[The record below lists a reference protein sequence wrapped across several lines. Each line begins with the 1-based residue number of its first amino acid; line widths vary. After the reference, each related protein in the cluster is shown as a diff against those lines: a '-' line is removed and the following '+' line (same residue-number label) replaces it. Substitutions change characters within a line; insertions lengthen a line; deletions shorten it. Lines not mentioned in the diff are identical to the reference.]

1 MPEARVCP
9 IRVNTNLLGLQLVDM
24 PSKIRQ
30 PEQSTSGG
38 ISGTNHYWR
47 LTMKF
52 HRRAIACA
60 LFASAALSLAA
71 PTAMAQAVKVGIV
84 GPFSGPFAHY
94 GTLFKAAA
102 EGYVA
107 SQGGKLAG
115 KDIEFIYRD
124 TGGPNPALTKTL
136 VQELIVKDKV
146 DYLGGFVFTPNA
158 MAVAPL
164 IQQSQTPTVIFNAA
178 TSAITDKS
186 EFFIRTSYTLW
197 QVTVPVA
204 QWAAK
209 NGMKKVVTAVTDYG
223 PGIDAETAFK
233 SEFTKQGG
241 TVVESIRM
249 PIATTDFGP
258 FVQRIKASG
267 AQAVYT
273 FLPGGPP
280 NLGFVK
286 AYNENG
292 LAKGGIQFLG
302 SAETDEYDLQKFGD
316 AALGLTTAFHYSGA
330 HDSPANKKFVAALKK
345 QDPNAVANYAS
356 VGAWDGMFVIHK
368 MIEATSGKKDGSA
381 AIAAARALKWESP
394 RGPVNIDPKTRHI
407 TQNVYL
413 RKVEK
418 VGDQLVNKEL
428 QSFGPQTDY
437 GLDK

>member
-1 MPEARVCP
+1 MNP
-9 IRVNTNLLGLQLVDM
+9 T
-24 PSKIRQ
+24 
-30 PEQSTSGG
+30 
-38 ISGTNHYWR
+38 
-47 LTMKF
+47 
-52 HRRAIACA
+52 RRTLACA
-60 LFASAALSLAA
+60 LLAA
-71 PTAMAQAVKVGIV
+71 SGLALASTQAMAQSTADKVGVV

-94 GTLFKAAA
+94 GALFKAAVEA
-102 EGYVA
+102 YVA
-107 SQGGKLAG
+107 TQGGKLAG

-124 TGGPNPALTKTL
+124 TGGPNPGQTKTL

-158 MAVAPL
+158 LAVAPL

-178 TSAITDKS
+178 TSAITEKS
-186 EFFIRTSYTLW
+186 EYFIRTSYTLW
-197 QVTVPVA
+197 QVTVPIA

-209 NGMKKVVTAVTDYG
+209 QDMKKVVTAVTDYG

-233 SEFTKQGG
+233 AEFAKQGG

-292 LAKGGIQFLG
+292 LAKAGVQFLG
-302 SAETDEYDLQKFGD
+302 TAETDEFDLQKFGD
-316 AALGLTTAFHYSGA
+316 SALGLTTAFHYSGA
-330 HDSPANKKFVAALKK
+330 HDSPENKKFVDALKK
-345 QDPNAVANYAS
+345 RDPAAVANYAS
-356 VGAWDGMFVIHK
+356 VGAWDGMHVIHK
-368 MIEATSGKKDGSA
+368 MIEATGGKKDGA
-381 AIAAARALKWESP
+381 KALATARTLQWESP
-394 RGPVNIDPKTRHI
+394 RGPVRIDAKTRHI

-413 RKVEK
+413 RKVER
-418 VGDQLVNKEL
+418 VGGQLVNKEV
-428 QSFGPQTDY
+428 QSFGPHGDY

>member
-1 MPEARVCP
+1 M
-9 IRVNTNLLGLQLVDM
+9 NT
-24 PSKIRQ
+24 
-30 PEQSTSGG
+30 
-38 ISGTNHYWR
+38 
-47 LTMKF
+47 
-52 HRRAIACA
+52 HRRAIAFA
-60 LFASAALSLAA
+60 LLTSAGLTLAS
-71 PTAMAQAVKVGIV
+71 PQAMAQAVKVGII

-136 VQELIVKDKV
+136 VQELLVKDKV

-164 IQQSQTPTVIFNAA
+164 IQQSQTPTVVFNAA
-178 TSAITDKS
+178 TSAITEKS
-186 EFFIRTSYTLW
+186 DYFVRTSYTLW
-197 QVTVPVA
+197 QVTVPAA

-209 NGMKKVVTAVTDYG
+209 QNMKKVVTAVTDYG

-233 SEFTKQGG
+233 SEFSKQGG

-292 LAKGGIQFLG
+292 LAKAGVQFLG
-302 SAETDEYDLQKFGD
+302 SAETDEFDLQKFGD

-330 HDSPANKKFVAALKK
+330 HDSPENKKFAAAIKK
-345 QDPNAVANYAS
+345 QDPSAVANYAS
-356 VGAWDGMFVIHK
+356 VGAWDGMYVIHQ
-368 MIEATSGKKDGSA
+368 MIEATGGKKDGPKA
-381 AIAAARALKWESP
+381 LAAARSLKWESP
-394 RGPVNIDPKTRHI
+394 RGPVSIDAKTRHI

-428 QSFGPQTDY
+428 QSFGPQADF
-437 GLDK
+437 GLEK

>member
-1 MPEARVCP
+1 M
-9 IRVNTNLLGLQLVDM
+9 IRM
-24 PSKIRQ
+24 SR
-30 PEQSTSGG
+30 
-38 ISGTNHYWR
+38 R
-47 LTMKF
+47 L
-52 HRRAIACA
+52 AVA
-60 LFASAALSLAA
+60 LTAASALASLAA
-71 PTAMAQAVKVGIV
+71 TAQTVKVGIV

-94 GTLFKAAA
+94 GTLFRNGA
-102 EGYVA
+102 EAYVA

-115 KDIEFIYRD
+115 KEIEFIYRD
-124 TGGPNPALTKTL
+124 TGGPNPGQTKTL

-158 MAVAPL
+158 FAVAPL

-197 QVTVPVA
+197 QVTVPLA
-204 QWAAK
+204 QWAVK
-209 NGMKKVVTAVTDYG
+209 QNLKKIVTAVTDYG

-233 SEFTKQGG
+233 SEFGKQGG
-241 TVVESIRM
+241 QVVESIRM

-292 LAKGGIQFLG
+292 LAKAGVQFLG
-302 SAETDEYDLQKFGD
+302 TAETDEFDLQKFGD
-316 AALGLTTAFHYSGA
+316 AALGLMTSFHYSAA
-330 HDSPANKKFVAALKK
+330 HESPANKRFIEALKK
-345 QDPNAVANYAS
+345 RDANAVANYAS
-356 VGAWDGMFVIHK
+356 VGAWDGMTVIHR
-368 MIEATSGKKDGSA
+368 MIEATGGKKDGLK
-381 AIAAARALKWESP
+381 AIAAARNLQWESP
-394 RGPVNIDPKTRHI
+394 RGPVRIDPKTRHVV
-407 TQNVYL
+407 QNVYL

-418 VGDQLVNKEL
+418 AGGKLVNKEV
-428 QSFGPQTDY
+428 QNFGPQTDY
-437 GLDK
+437 GLDR

>member
-1 MPEARVCP
+1 
-9 IRVNTNLLGLQLVDM
+9 
-24 PSKIRQ
+24 
-30 PEQSTSGG
+30 
-38 ISGTNHYWR
+38 
-47 LTMKF
+47 MKF
-52 HRRAIACA
+52 HRRALACA
-60 LFASAALSLAA
+60 LLASAALSLASPQA
-71 PTAMAQAVKVGIV
+71 TAQTVKVGII

-94 GTLFKAAA
+94 GSLFKAAA
-102 EGYVA
+102 QAYVA
-107 SQGGKLAG
+107 SQGGTLAG
-115 KDIEFIYRD
+115 QNVEFIYRD

-136 VQELIVKDKV
+136 VQELLVKDKV

-164 IQQSQTPTVIFNAA
+164 IQQSRTPTVIFNAA
-178 TSAITDKS
+178 TSAITEKS
-186 EFFIRTSYTLW
+186 EYFVRTSYTLW
-197 QVTVPVA
+197 QVTVPAA

-209 NGMKKVVTAVTDYG
+209 QNMKKVVTAVTDYG

-233 SEFTKQGG
+233 SEFTRQGG

-292 LAKGGIQFLG
+292 LARAGVQFLG

-316 AALGLTTAFHYSGA
+316 AALGLTTVFHYSGA
-330 HDSPANKKFVAALKK
+330 HDSPENRKFVAALKK

-356 VGAWDGMFVIHK
+356 VGAWDGMHVIHR
-368 MIEATSGKKDGSA
+368 MIEATGGRKDGA
-381 AIAAARALKWESP
+381 KAMAAARALAWESP
-394 RGPVNIDPKTRHI
+394 RGPVSIDPKTRHI

-418 VGDQLVNKEL
+418 AGDSMVNKEL
-428 QSFGPQTDY
+428 QSFGAQADF

>member
-1 MPEARVCP
+1 M
-9 IRVNTNLLGLQLVDM
+9 IRM
-24 PSKIRQ
+24 SR
-30 PEQSTSGG
+30 
-38 ISGTNHYWR
+38 R
-47 LTMKF
+47 L
-52 HRRAIACA
+52 AVA
-60 LFASAALSLAA
+60 LTAASALASLAA
-71 PTAMAQAVKVGIV
+71 TAQTVKVGIV

-94 GTLFKAAA
+94 GTLFRNGA
-102 EGYVA
+102 EAYVA

-115 KDIEFIYRD
+115 KEIEFIYRD
-124 TGGPNPALTKTL
+124 TGGPNPGQTKTL

-158 MAVAPL
+158 FAVAPL

-197 QVTVPVA
+197 QVTVPLA
-204 QWAAK
+204 QWAVK
-209 NGMKKVVTAVTDYG
+209 QNLKKIVTAVTDYG

-233 SEFTKQGG
+233 SEFGKQGG
-241 TVVESIRM
+241 QVVESIRM

-292 LAKGGIQFLG
+292 LAKAGVQFLG
-302 SAETDEYDLQKFGD
+302 TAETDEFDLQKFGD
-316 AALGLTTAFHYSGA
+316 AALGLMTSFHYSAA
-330 HDSPANKKFVAALKK
+330 HESPANKKFIEALKK
-345 QDPNAVANYAS
+345 RDANAVANYAS
-356 VGAWDGMFVIHK
+356 VGAWDGMAVIHR
-368 MIEATSGKKDGSA
+368 MIEATGGKKDGLK
-381 AIAAARALKWESP
+381 AIAAARNLQWESP
-394 RGPVNIDPKTRHI
+394 RGPVRIDPKTRHVV
-407 TQNVYL
+407 QNVYL

-418 VGDQLVNKEL
+418 AGGQLVNKEV
-428 QSFGPQTDY
+428 QNFGPQTDY
-437 GLDK
+437 GLDR

>member
-1 MPEARVCP
+1 M
-9 IRVNTNLLGLQLVDM
+9 NT
-24 PSKIRQ
+24 
-30 PEQSTSGG
+30 
-38 ISGTNHYWR
+38 
-47 LTMKF
+47 
-52 HRRAIACA
+52 HRRAIAFA
-60 LFASAALSLAA
+60 LLTSAGLTLAS
-71 PTAMAQAVKVGIV
+71 PQAMAQAVKVGII

-136 VQELIVKDKV
+136 VQELLVKDKV

-164 IQQSQTPTVIFNAA
+164 IQQSQTPTVVFNAA
-178 TSAITDKS
+178 TSAITEKS
-186 EFFIRTSYTLW
+186 DYFVRTSYTLW
-197 QVTVPVA
+197 QVTVPAA

-209 NGMKKVVTAVTDYG
+209 QNMKKVVTAVTDYG

-292 LAKGGIQFLG
+292 LAKAGVQFLG
-302 SAETDEYDLQKFGD
+302 SAETDEFDLQKFGD

-330 HDSPANKKFVAALKK
+330 HDSPENKKFAAAIKK
-345 QDPNAVANYAS
+345 QDPSAVANYAS
-356 VGAWDGMFVIHK
+356 VGAWDGMYVIHQ
-368 MIEATSGKKDGSA
+368 MIVATGGKKDGPKA
-381 AIAAARALKWESP
+381 LAAARSLKWESP
-394 RGPVNIDPKTRHI
+394 RGPVSIDPKTRHI

-428 QSFGPQTDY
+428 QSFGPQADF
-437 GLDK
+437 GLEK

>member
-1 MPEARVCP
+1 
-9 IRVNTNLLGLQLVDM
+9 
-24 PSKIRQ
+24 
-30 PEQSTSGG
+30 
-38 ISGTNHYWR
+38 
-47 LTMKF
+47 MKLS
-52 HRRAIACA
+52 RRHFSIASAIAI
-60 LFASAALSLAA
+60 ASAAAQVHAQGA
-71 PTAMAQAVKVGIV
+71 PIKVGIV

-94 GTLFKAAA
+94 GTLFKAGA
-102 EGYVA
+102 EAYVA

-115 KDIEFIYRD
+115 KSVELIYRD
-124 TGGPNPALTKTL
+124 TGGPNPAQTKAL

-158 MAVAPL
+158 LAAAPL
-164 IQQSQTPTVIFNAA
+164 VQQSKTPAVIFNAA
-178 TSAITDKS
+178 TSSITDKS
-186 EFFIRTSYTLW
+186 EYFIRTSYTLW
-197 QVTVPVA
+197 QVSVPLA

-209 NGMKKVVTAVTDYG
+209 QNMKKIVTAVTDYG

-292 LAKGGIQFLG
+292 LAKAGIQFLG
-302 SAETDEYDLQKFGD
+302 TAETDEFDLQKFGD
-316 AALGLTTAFHYSGA
+316 SALGLTTAFHYSAA
-330 HDSPANKKFVAALKK
+330 HDSPANKKFVDALKK
-345 QDPNAVANYAS
+345 QDANAVANYAS
-356 VGAWDGMFVIHK
+356 VGAWDGMHVIHK
-368 MIEATSGKKDGSA
+368 MIEATGGQKDGLKAVSA
-381 AIAAARALKWESP
+381 ARSLQWESP
-394 RGPVNIDPKTRHI
+394 RGPVRIDPKTRHI
-407 TQNVYL
+407 VQNVYL

-418 VGDQLVNKEL
+418 AGNTLVNKEV
-428 QSFGPQTDY
+428 QNFGPQIDY

>member
-1 MPEARVCP
+1 MKLLSARRP
-9 IRVNTNLLGLQLVDM
+9 ALAALLGFALV
-24 PSKIRQ
+24 
-30 PEQSTSGG
+30 
-38 ISGTNHYWR
+38 
-47 LTMKF
+47 
-52 HRRAIACA
+52 A
-60 LFASAALSLAA
+60 ASAGAA
-71 PTAMAQAVKVGIV
+71 AQTIKVGIV

-94 GTLFKAAA
+94 GTLFKNGA
-102 EGYVA
+102 EAYIA

-115 KDIEFIYRD
+115 KDIELIYRD
-124 TGGPNPALTKTL
+124 TGGPNPGQTKTL

-158 MAVAPL
+158 FAVAPL

-186 EFFIRTSYTLW
+186 EFFVRTSYTLW
-197 QVTVPVA
+197 QVTVPMA

-209 NGMKKVVTAVTDYG
+209 NNIKKVVTAVTDYG

-233 SEFTKQGG
+233 SEFAKQGG
-241 TVVESIRM
+241 AVVESIRM
-249 PIATTDFGP
+249 PIATTDFSP

-292 LAKGGIQFLG
+292 LAKAGIQFLG
-302 SAETDEYDLQKFGD
+302 TAETDEFDLQKFGD
-316 AALGLTTAFHYSGA
+316 AALGLTTAFHYSAA
-330 HDSPANKKFVAALKK
+330 HDSPANKAFVEALKK
-345 QDPNAVANYAS
+345 RDPNAIANYAS
-356 VGAWDGMFVIHK
+356 VGAWDGMHVIHK
-368 MIEATSGKKDGSA
+368 MIEATGGKRDGLA
-381 AIAAARALKWESP
+381 ALRTARGLAWESP
-394 RGPVNIDPKTRHI
+394 RGPVRIDPKTRHI
-407 TQNVYL
+407 VQNVYL

-418 VGDQLVNKEL
+418 AGNLLVNKEV
-428 QSFGPQTDY
+428 QNFGPHIDY

>member
-1 MPEARVCP
+1 
-9 IRVNTNLLGLQLVDM
+9 
-24 PSKIRQ
+24 
-30 PEQSTSGG
+30 
-38 ISGTNHYWR
+38 
-47 LTMKF
+47 MKF
-52 HRRAIACA
+52 HRRALACA

-71 PTAMAQAVKVGIV
+71 PQAMAQTVKVGII

-94 GTLFKAAA
+94 GSLFKAAA
-102 EGYVA
+102 QAYVA

-115 KDIEFIYRD
+115 QNVEFIYRD

-136 VQELIVKDKV
+136 VQELLVKDKV

-164 IQQSQTPTVIFNAA
+164 IQQSRTPTVIFNAA
-178 TSAITDKS
+178 TSAITEKS
-186 EFFIRTSYTLW
+186 EYFVRTSYTLW
-197 QVTVPVA
+197 QVTVPAA

-209 NGMKKVVTAVTDYG
+209 QNMKKVVTAVTDYG

-292 LAKGGIQFLG
+292 LAKAGVQFLG

-316 AALGLTTAFHYSGA
+316 AALGLTTVFHYAGA
-330 HDSPANKKFVAALKK
+330 HDSPENRKFVAALKK

-356 VGAWDGMFVIHK
+356 VGAWDGMYVIHK
-368 MIEATSGKKDGSA
+368 MIEATGGKKDGA
-381 AIAAARALKWESP
+381 KAMTTARSLAWESP
-394 RGPVNIDPKTRHI
+394 RGPVGIDPKTRHI

-418 VGDQLVNKEL
+418 AGDALVNKEL
-428 QSFGPQTDY
+428 QSFGAQADF
-437 GLDK
+437 GLEK